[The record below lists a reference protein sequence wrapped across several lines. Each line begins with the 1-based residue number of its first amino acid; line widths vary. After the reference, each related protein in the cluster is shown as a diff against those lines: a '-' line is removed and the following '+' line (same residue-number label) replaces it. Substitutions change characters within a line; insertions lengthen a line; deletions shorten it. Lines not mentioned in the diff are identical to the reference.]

1 MKEILEHIVK
11 SLVTNK
17 NNVVVTEDV
26 NDKIIHYNVS
36 VDKSDF
42 GKVIGHEGKIAK
54 SIRVI
59 MGAIATIN
67 DVKVI
72 VDIR

>member
-17 NNVVVTEDV
+17 DKEVITEDIK
-26 NDKIIHYNVS
+26 DKIVHYNVS
-36 VDKSDF
+36 VEKSVF
-42 GKVIGHEGKIAK
+42 GKVIGHEGKIDK

-59 MGAIATIN
+59 MDAVAIVN

>member
-1 MKEILEHIVK
+1 MKQTLEHIVK

-17 NNVVVTEDV
+17 DQVVITEDV
-26 NDKIIHYNVS
+26 KDKIVHYQVS
-36 VDKSDF
+36 VDKTDF

-59 MGAIATIN
+59 MGAVATIH